1 MADPLSITAG
11 IVGLISFALQSS
23 LALCNVIDD
32 LQTSKKEIREL
43 KKEVEAFCLVLESVH
58 QVAAEYQQEL
68 RVLELPLR
76 QCGKACQELEKIV
89 TKCVERS
96 GATFGAYVSL
106 KFRGDSIAKFKDMLS
121 GHKDAIT
128 IALSSATL

>member
-1 MADPLSITAG
+1 MADPLSITTG
-11 IVGLISFALQSS
+11 IVGLIGFALQGS
-23 LALCNVIDD
+23 LALGKAIDG
-32 LQTSKKEIREL
+32 LRTSKKEIREL
-43 KKEVEAFCLVLESVH
+43 KKELEAFCVVLQSVH
-58 QVAAEYQQEL
+58 EVAADYHQEL

-96 GATFGAYVSL
+96 GTTFGAYTSL
-106 KFRGDSIAKFKDMLS
+106 KFRGDSIAKFKDMLA